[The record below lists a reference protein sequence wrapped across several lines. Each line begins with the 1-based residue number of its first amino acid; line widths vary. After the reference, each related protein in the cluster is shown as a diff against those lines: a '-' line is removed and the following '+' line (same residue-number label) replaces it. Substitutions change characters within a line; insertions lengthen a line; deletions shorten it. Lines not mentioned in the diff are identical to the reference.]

1 VISQGLHV
9 GYFRE
14 NLLAFEV
21 DRLVGQYQGKGLQC
35 GLRRDEWHHFGELET
50 GDLRPADQAHER
62 EVM

>member
-14 NLLAFEV
+14 DLLAFEV
-21 DRLVGQYQGKGLQC
+21 DRLVGQYHGKGVQSVLC
-35 GLRRDEWHHFGELET
+35 SDEWHHFGELET

>member
-1 VISQGLHV
+1 MIYQGQQV

-14 NLLAFEV
+14 DVLALEV
-21 DRLVGQYQGKGLQC
+21 DCLVGQFQGKGLQC
-35 GLRRDEWHHFGELET
+35 VFCSDERHHLGELET